1 MAKHAIVLEAIIHVA
16 EVIFGLILAGG
27 QGRRMGGVDKAQVL
41 LGARPLLSHVM
52 DRLAPQVA
60 RVAVS
65 SSRAPAQFA
74 PLPVLPDAPER
85 LGEGPLAGLLAGLDW
100 AAQDGADSLI
110 CVPVDTPFLPRDL
123 VARLAGTGVAIAC
136 SNGRA
141 HPSVGY
147 WPVSG
152 RAEIARL
159 FATGERRLRMA
170 AQGAREIVFAGDP
183 DPFCNLNTPPD
194 FAYAETMLRSLR

>member
-1 MAKHAIVLEAIIHVA
+1 MAKHAIVLEAINPVA

-41 LGARPLLSHVM
+41 LAGRPLIAHVT

-60 RVAVS
+60 RLAVS
-65 SSRAPAQFA
+65 SNRAPAQFA

-85 LGEGPLAGLLAGLDW
+85 LGEGPLAGLLAGLEW
-100 AAQDGADSLI
+100 AVQSGADALI

-123 VARLAGTGVAIAC
+123 VAHLAGPDVAIAC

-147 WPVSG
+147 WPVSK
-152 RAEIARL
+152 RAEIAQL
-159 FATGERRLRMA
+159 FGAGERRLRMA
-170 AQGAREIVFAGDP
+170 AQGAREVDFSAGP
-183 DPFCNLNTPPD
+183 DPFANLNTPD
-194 FAYAETMLRSLR
+194 DLAKAEAALARTP